1 MHGQQT
7 MKHLND
13 KAVADAILAS
23 RKAVSPVALD
33 PKLVKAME
41 DVLAQKAIAKSAN

>member
-13 KAVADAILAS
+13 KAVADAIMAQKKLDQN
-23 RKAVSPVALD
+23 ALD
-33 PKLVKAME
+33 PALVRAMGE
-41 DVLAQKAIAKSAN
+41 HLAQKAAQKAA